1 MSPRRIAVSTVL
13 ALGLL
18 ACGAGA
24 ARAQN
29 SFAAGVQIGPSGRT
43 SVDLAF
49 FHNSLS
55 PYGRWV
61 HQSVYGD
68 VFVPRV
74 RYSHWRPYQ
83 YGHWVY
89 TDYGWTWVSAES
101 FGWATYHYGRWSY
114 DPDYGWIWV
123 PGTEWG
129 PAWVDWQEGDGYVGW
144 GALPPVVGF
153 DASYG
158 VDFGGFQVGVDLA
171 PTAFVFVPER
181 SFLVANVGSY
191 CLPPDRNLAFFGRT
205 RNITS
210 YAMVN
215 NRIFN
220 RGWPVENA
228 QRVIGRQVPRFQVAD
243 LRTADPRARIQGN
256 RLALFRPAVNAPS
269 QARTAERIAAES
281 RRGNS
286 PVRQAVRSGFQAQA
300 AAVAGRRAALQRNQR
315 GQAVLSR
322 QQAANARQA
331 GRQQTAARVRGQER
345 NRAQATQV
353 NRAQTRARAQ
363 RQQVAVRS
371 QAQRNRQRV
380 QVNAE
385 RNRQRAQAAAARG
398 QQRAQGNAERRRQQ
412 AQRPPRAQ
420 QPPQQAERR
429 QEQVRPQA
437 QRQQF
442 AQQQRPAR
450 QQFAQQRPPR
460 QQQAQQRPQRQQ
472 VAQQRAQQQ
481 RPHNRPPNGSGQPDQ
496 RRGHGGF

>member
-1 MSPRRIAVSTVL
+1 M
-13 ALGLL
+13 
-18 ACGAGA
+18 
-24 ARAQN
+24 
-29 SFAAGVQIGPSGRT
+29 
-43 SVDLAF
+43 DLAF
-49 FHNSLS
+49 FHNSLA

-74 RYSHWRPYQ
+74 RYSRWRPYQ

-158 VDFGGFQVGVDLA
+158 VDFGGFQVGVDLV

-181 SFLVANVGSY
+181 SFLVANVASF

-210 YAMVN
+210 YAVVN

-256 RLALFRPAVNAPS
+256 RLALFRPAVNAPG
-269 QARTAERIAAES
+269 QARTAERIAAEA

-315 GQAVLSR
+315 GQAVLNR

-345 NRAQATQV
+345 NRAAVAQATQA

-363 RQQVAVRS
+363 RQQVAARS

-380 QVNAE
+380 QVNAD
-385 RNRQRAQAAAARG
+385 
-398 QQRAQGNAERRRQQ
+398 RRRQQ
-412 AQRPPRAQ
+412 AQRPQHA
-420 QPPQQAERR
+420 QPPPRQAERRQNRPQQQAARR

-450 QQFAQQRPPR
+450 QQFAQQRPQR
-460 QQQAQQRPQRQQ
+460 QQQVAQQRPQRQQQAAQQRPQRQQ
-472 VAQQRAQQQ
+472 VAQQRPQQQ
-481 RPHNRPPNGSGQPDQ
+481 RPRNRPPNGSGQPDQ
-496 RRGHGGF
+496 RRGHGGY